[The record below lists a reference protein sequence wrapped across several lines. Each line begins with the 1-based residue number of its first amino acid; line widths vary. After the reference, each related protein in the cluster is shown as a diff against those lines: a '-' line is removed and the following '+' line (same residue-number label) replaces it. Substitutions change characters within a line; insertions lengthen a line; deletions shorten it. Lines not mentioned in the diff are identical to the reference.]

1 MNILQAIKILL
12 LSLLLCTPAT
22 LCRAQVAE
30 VQKQTYE
37 VPVDSIRLSLLTC
50 APGEEIY
57 SLFGHTAIRY
67 EHPQRGIDV
76 VFNYGMFSFNTP
88 NFIFRFALG
97 ETDYQLGVTDYGRFA
112 AEYEFDGRS
121 VWQQTLNLDV
131 NEKEKLIALL
141 EENYQPQNRIYRY
154 NFFYDNCSTRARDKI
169 EESIQGKVMYDS
181 LATGNEQKSFR
192 DILHQYTQGH
202 PWAQFGIDF
211 CVGSEADKPI
221 TERLMMF
228 APFYL
233 MDHFTAAKIDVMNGE
248 SKPLVSH
255 TDKIVIAEPAE
266 PGTNWEITPLQAA
279 LILFILI
286 AAATIYGIKKRKSL
300 WILDVALFSV
310 AGIAGCVIAFLALFS
325 QHPAVSANYLLFVFH
340 PFHLF
345 CLPFFIYKERKGKRS
360 RHHTLNCIVLTL
372 FIVLFPLIPQRIDLA
387 VVPLALCLLVRS
399 ASNLI
404 LTYKRNK

>member
-1 MNILQAIKILL
+1 MNTPQAIKLLL
-12 LSLLLCTPAT
+12 LSLLFCIPAT
-22 LCRAQVAE
+22 LCGSQREEQI
-30 VQKQTYE
+30 QTYE
-37 VPVDSIRLSLLTC
+37 NSSDSIRLSLLTC

-76 VFNYGMFSFNTP
+76 VFNYGIFSFNTP
-88 NFIFRFALG
+88 NFMFRFALG

-121 VWQQTLNLDV
+121 VWQQALNL
-131 NEKEKLIALL
+131 NAKEREKLITLL
-141 EENYQPQNRIYRY
+141 EENYRPQNRIYRY

-169 EESIQGKVMYDS
+169 EESIQGKVIYDS
-181 LATGNEQKSFR
+181 PATGDEQKSFR
-192 DILHQYTQGH
+192 EIIHQYTKGH

-221 TERLMMF
+221 TDRLTMF

-233 MDHFTAAKIDVMNGE
+233 RDHFAAAKVDTLHGE
-248 SKPLVSH
+248 SKLLVSR
-255 TDKIVIAEPAE
+255 TDKIISAEPTE
-266 PGTNWEITPLQAA
+266 PDTDFEITPLQAA
-279 LILFILI
+279 LILFIFI

-300 WILDVALFSV
+300 WILDIALFSA

-325 QHPAVSANYLLFVFH
+325 EHPAVSANYLLFAFH
-340 PFHLF
+340 PLHLL
-345 CLPFFIYKERKGKRS
+345 CLPFFIYKERKGQRS
-360 RHHTLNCIVLTL
+360 RYHTLNCIVLTL
-372 FIVLFPLIPQRIDLA
+372 FIALFPLIPQRIDLA
-387 VVPLALCLLVRS
+387 IVPLALCLLIRS

-404 LTYKRNK
+404 LTYKRKK